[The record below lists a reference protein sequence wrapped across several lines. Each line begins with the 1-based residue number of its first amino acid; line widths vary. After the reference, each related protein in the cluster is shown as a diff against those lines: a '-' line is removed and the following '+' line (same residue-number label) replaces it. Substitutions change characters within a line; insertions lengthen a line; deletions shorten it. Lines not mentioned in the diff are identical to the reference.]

1 MGKSTKKQ
9 ASASAAA
16 TPAPQEKDY
25 KKSSQ
30 KRLDDEIEKALSSVT
45 ITKFR
50 TEQLHQNWR
59 DHLFRLSCG
68 K

>member
-1 MGKSTKKQ
+1 MAKSTKKQ
-9 ASASAAA
+9 A
-16 TPAPQEKDY
+16 APQEKDY
-25 KKSSQ
+25 MKSSQ
-30 KRLDDEIEKALSSVT
+30 KRLDEEIEKALSSVT

-68 K
+68 KFVSQ